1 MSFRKEI
8 EDLKETGAYLKPFMN
23 PLMAASLIFHSGAI
37 LELISDQNFKRG
49 VLPEPFDFPSH
60 IGNTREAA
68 MGTVAAYA
76 MIGITTCLVPLF
88 DKSRELFKRNVKRA
102 AVGAF
107 AVSSAIQVAGEKLQL
122 TNDPLAH
129 NTGDMLDAAYG
140 IGWSGVVAAG
150 AYMMITSI
158 ERNNPVKED
167 VPMPTQADID
177 SLSGSQTTAFHNES
191 IADTFE

>member
-8 EDLKETGAYLKPFMN
+8 QELKETGAYLKPFMK
-23 PLMAASLIFHSGAI
+23 PLVAASLIFHSGAI

-49 VLPEPFDFPSH
+49 VLPEPFDIPSH

-76 MIGITTCLVPLF
+76 MIGITTCLIPLF

-107 AVSSAIQVAGEKLQL
+107 AVSSAIQVAGEKFQL
-122 TNDPLAH
+122 TNDPFAH

-140 IGWSGVVAAG
+140 IGWSGVVAVG
-150 AYMMITSI
+150 AYMMIASI
-158 ERNNPVKED
+158 ERNNPVKVD
-167 VPMPTQADID
+167 VPMLTQADID
-177 SLSGSQTTAFHNES
+177 SISGSQTEGIQNEPIVDS
-191 IADTFE
+191 FE